1 MMVPRSHR
9 VAVCDLGR
17 EGVVAKK
24 QTSFY
29 HPNGRDWVKVKNP
42 RYWRRDA
49 ERGAMMRGST
59 SIGRALASS
68 EAPTRKR
75 RGPRSH
81 QPVTRARMLS
91 ASHVSC
97 GRVPRASLPSPYP
110 VPMRAS
116 LVALRFYDGRGR
128 AGCPVRRAHPSPQPP
143 RRITSRGTP
152 AASAS
157 AIAAHHRVSAPL
169 RKRVAVSNAVVRSCC
184 RFLRSSGGPSSRP
197 EYPHLPAAELSRT
210 PRAPTPQSAG
220 NSRATSFALGSTKA
234 GPQLELRDASDLSS
248 GTRPGR
254 HDDASRARAQD
265 GPSGHAPCQANFRA

>member
-24 QTSFY
+24 RTSFY

-42 RYWRRDA
+42 RCWRRDA

-116 LVALRFYDGRGR
+116 LVALRFTMVEVAQDVLYVAHIPAPSRLENHVARHARCERLGNRRSPPRLR
-128 AGCPVRRAHPSPQPP
+128 ALTEARRRLQRCREVMLPLLEVIRWAIVKARIPAPASGGTFTHPSSSHSSI
-143 RRITSRGTP
+143 RR
-152 AASAS
+152 
-157 AIAAHHRVSAPL
+157 
-169 RKRVAVSNAVVRSCC
+169 
-184 RFLRSSGGPSSRP
+184 
-197 EYPHLPAAELSRT
+197 
-210 PRAPTPQSAG
+210 
-220 NSRATSFALGSTKA
+220 
-234 GPQLELRDASDLSS
+234 
-248 GTRPGR
+248 
-254 HDDASRARAQD
+254 
-265 GPSGHAPCQANFRA
+265 

>member
-24 QTSFY
+24 RTSFY

-157 AIAAHHRVSAPL
+157 AIAAHHRVSAALTEARRRLQRCREVMLPL
-169 RKRVAVSNAVVRSCC
+169 REGHPVGHRQGPNTAPA
-184 RFLRSSGGPSSRP
+184 SGGTFTHPSSS
-197 EYPHLPAAELSRT
+197 H
-210 PRAPTPQSAG
+210 
-220 NSRATSFALGSTKA
+220 
-234 GPQLELRDASDLSS
+234 SS
-248 GTRPGR
+248 IRR
-254 HDDASRARAQD
+254 
-265 GPSGHAPCQANFRA
+265 

>member
-116 LVALRFYDGRGR
+116 LVALRFTMVEVAQDVLYVAHIPAPSRLGESRREARPLR
-128 AGCPVRRAHPSPQPP
+128 APRQSPLTTASP
-143 RRITSRGTP
+143 R
-152 AASAS
+152 
-157 AIAAHHRVSAPL
+157 PL

-210 PRAPTPQSAG
+210 PRAPTPQSAEIG
-220 NSRATSFALGSTKA
+220 RA
-234 GPQLELRDASDLSS
+234 
-248 GTRPGR
+248 
-254 HDDASRARAQD
+254 HV
-265 GPSGHAPCQANFRA
+265 